1 MDALNITDKAKI
13 SENQMLEKRKNLM
26 AGIRDAI
33 IQGSERRTE
42 EFGDSGGIV
51 HKKKKKKG
59 KQETEERDI
68 ELL

>member
-1 MDALNITDKAKI
+1 MDALNITDKAKL

-33 IQGSERRTE
+33 IQGSEKRTE
-42 EFGDSGGIV
+42 EFGDSSGIV
-51 HKKKKKKG
+51 QKKKKKKG